1 MPFRQDLEMS
11 APTLEHSARHIH
23 DQPAPLSTVTAD
35 SARAWIRLCGE
46 IDAALAPAL
55 SDLVDEHVAADRR
68 YLRLEMSAVTFMDT
82 TVLGVILAA
91 HHRLLRSRGTLILT
105 GVRKPVS
112 RLLALTQLDQQLF
125 VSGPRSDLDAATTS
139 S

>member
-1 MPFRQDLEMS
+1 MS
-11 APTLEHSARHIH
+11 APTLEHTAHH
-23 DQPAPLSTVTAD
+23 DREQPTPLTTVAVDNT
-35 SARAWIRLCGE
+35 RACIRLCGE

-55 SDLVDEHVAADRR
+55 SGLVDEHVAADRR

-112 RLLALTQLDQQLF
+112 RLLGITQLDQELF